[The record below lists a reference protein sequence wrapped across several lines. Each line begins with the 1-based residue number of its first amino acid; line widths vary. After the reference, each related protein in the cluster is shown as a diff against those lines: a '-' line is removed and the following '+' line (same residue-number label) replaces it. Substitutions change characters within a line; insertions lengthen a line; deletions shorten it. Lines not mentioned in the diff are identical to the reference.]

1 MSLGLGLN
9 LSKGVVK
16 NPPLSAYSLSFDGSG
31 DYVAFTETAFPI
43 GDDGDKFS
51 VSFWA
56 QRDTTATSEDAVL
69 TNTSTWKK
77 RINFDTAGTGL
88 LMEGDF
94 NGQQCKGDVTAD
106 TAWHHYVITLNNNG
120 AQGFPIVYEDGAAVS
135 TALGSLGANEAN
147 FTINSIGSPSGGG
160 VTGFDGL
167 LYQIAI
173 WDVTLS
179 ANAVASIYNFG
190 SPVSL
195 ERNTG
200 NYESSGDLV
209 TLWKFAEGTG
219 STTAD
224 SVGSL
229 TGTLNGDTA
238 FSSTTPINP

>member
-120 AQGFPIVYEDGAAVS
+120 AQGFPIVYED
-135 TALGSLGANEAN
+135 
-147 FTINSIGSPSGGG
+147 
-160 VTGFDGL
+160 
-167 LYQIAI
+167 
-173 WDVTLS
+173 
-179 ANAVASIYNFG
+179 ASIYNFG